1 MIRVA
6 SQKKKKLWSRRHPT
20 NYEADLWVEGG
31 HAHISVKTMA
41 IAVQKKRPVAIN
53 ARQYSG
59 KNVKCASEISPP
71 DVVKVRLA
79 M

>member
-31 HAHISVKTMA
+31 HAHISVENNGDSSA
-41 IAVQKKRPVAIN
+41 KKD
-53 ARQYSG
+53 Q
-59 KNVKCASEISPP
+59 
-71 DVVKVRLA
+71 LQ
-79 M
+79 